1 MNGLR
6 CPVEGTA
13 LEAAA
18 GVLRCVDGHTF
29 SVVDGIPVLLDP
41 TVPPTQEGYWATGEE
56 VYPSEELPQPVGD
69 DVDQYVRWL
78 LRGTC
83 GNLFDGERVSQYP
96 IPAFPLAGPGRL
108 LDIGSNWGRWSIAAA
123 RVGFDVV
130 AIDPSLGAM
139 RAARRVARQLDV
151 DLDVI
156 VADARHAPFPDG
168 SFDVV
173 FSYSVLQHLA
183 PADVKECAEECAR
196 LLRPGGV
203 ALHQLPN
210 AYGARSV
217 YRQAARRFRAPAG
230 FEVRYWK
237 PRQLRALFGE
247 AVGPTV
253 LSVDGFL
260 TLNPHPGVEGLL
272 PWRSRGVVETSRAL
286 TRLSCH
292 APFLERVADSL
303 WVHST
308 RR

>member
-1 MNGLR
+1 
-6 CPVEGTA
+6 V
-13 LEAAA
+13 LEAGE
-18 GVLRCVDGHTF
+18 GVVSCTEGHAF
-29 SVVDGIPVLLDP
+29 PVVDGIPVLLDP
-41 TVPPTQEGYWATGEE
+41 TVRPTQEGYWATGEE

-69 DVDQYVRWL
+69 EVDQYVRWL

-83 GNLFDGERVSQYP
+83 GNLYDGERVSEYP
-96 IPAFPLAGPGRL
+96 IPTFPLAGPGRL

-123 RVGFDVV
+123 RAGFDVV

-183 PADVKECAEECAR
+183 PADVKECADECAR
-196 LLRPGGV
+196 LLRPGGI

-210 AYGARSV
+210 AYGVRSV
-217 YRQAARRFRAPAG
+217 YRQAARRFRPAGG
-230 FEVRYWK
+230 FEVRYWT
-237 PRQLRALFGE
+237 PMQLRRLFGD
-247 AVGPTV
+247 AIGPTV

-260 TLNPHPGVEGLL
+260 TLNPHPGDAGLL
-272 PWRSRGVVETSRAL
+272 SRRPRAVVRTSRAL
-286 TRLSCH
+286 TRLSRH
-292 APFLERVADSL
+292 APPLQRIADSF
-303 WVHST
+303 WVRST